1 MLDKKTIDD
10 LLKNIEGEVRGVVF
24 KTDAEF
30 VKEKMGLEGFEKLK
44 LAMKETGIPL
54 DYEEE
59 TSATKWYPLSWRI
72 LSILVIKDTF
82 DFNDEDIKEMGES
95 APKYSF
101 IVRTLLR
108 YFISLE
114 KTFSEASK
122 YWKEHYSVGE
132 LVVPDPSVVK
142 DNYLI
147 FHLKDFRVHPILCEY
162 YKGYFLS
169 ISRVVIKAENM
180 KMEETKCSFKGD
192 DYHEFKVT
200 W

>member
-10 LLKNIEGEVRGVVF
+10 LLENIKGEARGVVF
-24 KTDAEF
+24 RTDAEF
-30 VKEKMGLEGFEKLK
+30 VKEKMGDEGLQKIK
-44 LAMKETGIPL
+44 DATKEAGIAI
-54 DYEEE
+54 DYEEK
-59 TSATKWYPLSWRI
+59 SNATKWYPLSWRVI
-72 LSILVIKDTF
+72 SILIIQDTLGW
-82 DFNDEDIKEMGES
+82 DNEKITEMGEA

-114 KTFSEASK
+114 KTFSEAEK

-132 LVVPDPSVVK
+132 LIVPDPSVV
-142 DNYLI
+142 NENRLV
-147 FHLKDFRVHPILCEY
+147 FHLKNFNIHPILCEY

-169 ISRVVIKAENM
+169 ICRIVVKAENM
-180 KMEETKCSFKGD
+180 KIEETKCMSKGD
-192 DYHEFKVT
+192 EYHEFKVT